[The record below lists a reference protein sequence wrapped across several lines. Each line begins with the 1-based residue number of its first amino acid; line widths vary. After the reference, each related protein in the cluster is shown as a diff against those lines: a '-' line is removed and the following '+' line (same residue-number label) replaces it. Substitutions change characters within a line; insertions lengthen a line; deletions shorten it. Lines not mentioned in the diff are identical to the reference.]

1 MQDICSVQAL
11 LYFRVSV
18 EKSNVELCLTS
29 GTSSF
34 QSGPMSWAELG
45 CELHSQSHN
54 TQRRSTPSANTPGII
69 EEDTKSAPT
78 PEVTETSGTR
88 EPSNS
93 IWPVAWISSNLG
105 QCALS
110 RPWVWTQKPAPQYP
124 EKNPLPDALTC
135 PGPQGPR
142 SLVTPWSH
150 GSRESLTSRSSD
162 THRTSGI
169 QDPRTSGTQNHRI
182 TEKAEL
188 WGVLTQLGSQEGQ
201 APVNSKG
208 R

>member
-1 MQDICSVQAL
+1 MAPVP
-11 LYFRVSV
+11 
-18 EKSNVELCLTS
+18 
-29 GTSSF
+29 SS
-34 QSGPMSWAELG
+34 LG
-45 CELHSQSHN
+45 QCPEQN
-54 TQRRSTPSANTPGII
+54 WGVNSTAKPTTPREDPLQGVNTPGII

-78 PEVTETSGTR
+78 PEVTETNGTR
-88 EPSNS
+88 EPRNS

-201 APVNSKG
+201 APVRHSEG